1 VTASASLRSNLFEGK
16 CVDCRRDVPAG
27 KGVAVRLERRRRVS
41 WGVRCAECQ
50 LTQEGR
56 ADARRN

>member
-1 VTASASLRSNLFEGK
+1 MSLRPNLFAGK

-27 KGVAVRLERRRRVS
+27 RGVAVRLARRRRVS

>member
-1 VTASASLRSNLFEGK
+1 M
-16 CVDCRRDVPAG
+16 
-27 KGVAVRLERRRRVS
+27 AVVVERRVS